1 MIHKQRHRDYY
12 YARVMFALMLILAL
26 LIVGSA
32 ARAGA
37 AETVS
42 AAPSSP
48 AFSGPAAAHQGE
60 PGAWT
65 CETDRAWVA
74 GDRFGGWS
82 ADSDALG
89 QPLPEAYLA
98 VISAHV
104 SQRYYHVVLYSAAY
118 GDLVI
123 DYPFDALQRE
133 AGTTYPTGR
142 FDPIGKPTLTYSA
155 PSANYPGGLLRV
167 ITGLWGGGGG
177 AEDRGGRI
185 FTWCGISP

>member
-1 MIHKQRHRDYY
+1 
-12 YARVMFALMLILAL
+12 MFKRRAIAWLCFVFVAAPILG
-26 LIVGSA
+26 IF

-37 AETVS
+37 AQG
-42 AAPSSP
+42 AAPGAP
-48 AFSGPAAAHQGE
+48 TFSGPANAHQGE

-65 CETDRAWVA
+65 CETGRAWVA

-89 QPLPEAYLA
+89 QALPGDYLA
-98 VISAHV
+98 VISAHTQ
-104 SQRYYHVVLYSAAY
+104 QRYYHAVFYSSRY

-123 DYPFDALQRE
+123 DYPFDALAKE

-142 FDPIGKPTLTYSA
+142 FDPIGRPTLSYSA
-155 PSANYPGGLLRV
+155 PSETYPGGMVRV

-177 AEDRGGRI
+177 NEDRGGRI
-185 FTWCGISP
+185 FTWCGIAP